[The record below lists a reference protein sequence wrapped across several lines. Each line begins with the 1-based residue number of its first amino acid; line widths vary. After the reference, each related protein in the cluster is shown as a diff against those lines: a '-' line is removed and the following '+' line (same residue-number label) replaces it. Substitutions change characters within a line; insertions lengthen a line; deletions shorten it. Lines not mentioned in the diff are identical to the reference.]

1 MTQSKQL
8 SIEILEASEV
18 SRRGLW
24 SELQDFAQRD
34 PARHYFILLGL
45 LKPEKTFRSVIS
57 ARDDSGNLLAAFLQ
71 RSSGNAQLM
80 MSQKLM
86 DPSFPKESLQT
97 YAESIRRI
105 GFNQLIA
112 AMSYCEAIAPFDLFV
127 SHSVGAEISVMSAET
142 AASKDL
148 QNEIIYD
155 LEPLNKTDLDE
166 IITLYQRCFH
176 SFTPRPVME
185 EKLLSGRG
193 HGVVVRKNG
202 QIAACAQSEFE
213 TSHQALIVGVATT
226 PEFRGRGMASACVA
240 GLVKQLAIPGRD
252 FALQYDNPCAGRIYK
267 RLGFIPV
274 DHVGHYNFRKEQ

>member
-1 MTQSKQL
+1 MKEL

-24 SELQDFAQRD
+24 SELQSFAQCD

-45 LKPEKTFRSVIS
+45 LNPEKTFRSVIT
-57 ARDDSGNLLAAFLQ
+57 ARDDRGNLLATFLQ

-86 DPSFPKESLQT
+86 DGSSPQESLQSF
-97 YAESIRRI
+97 AEAVRRI

-127 SHSVGAEISVMSAET
+127 SHTVGAEISVMSAET
-142 AASKDL
+142 AASKEL
-148 QNEIIYD
+148 QKEIICD
-155 LEPLNKTDLDE
+155 LEPLMTSDLDE
-166 IITLYQRCFH
+166 IIALYQRCFH

-213 TSHQALIVGVATT
+213 TSQHALIVGVATT
-226 PEFRGRGMASACVA
+226 PELRGRGMASACVA
-240 GLVKQLAIPGRD
+240 GLVKQLAVPGRD